1 MVASPIS
8 QPVAAMQAEAE
19 VVTKALLRGAALLA
33 IPNTVLGRIIG
44 VSDATVSRLRNQ
56 GNALSRRDKPFELA
70 VLFIRLFRSLDA
82 LIGGDAGVAQAWLR
96 APNEALTATPLEAM
110 QTIPGLL
117 NVLAYL
123 DARRAVL

>member
-56 GNALSRRDKPFELA
+56 GNTLSRHDKSFELA

-96 APNEALTATPLEAM
+96 APNEALAATPLEAM